1 MLVDSHCHLDFNDFE
16 EDFDE
21 ILERARANGVTAM
34 LNAGNNIDELDNQL
48 ALSEKY
54 PFIYT
59 AVGVHP
65 DNASEYESL
74 TAADLLAQ
82 THHKKVVA
90 IGECGLDY
98 YYDNCP
104 RDVQIKVFREHIK
117 AAQESGLPLIIHTR
131 EAEEDTMSL
140 LDEAYKEKP
149 FGGEFHCFTGSQK
162 LADFGLSIGFYLS
175 ASGIITFNKSNELR
189 EVFARLPL
197 ERLLV
202 ETDSPFW
209 LRCPSAG
216 AAMSLHLCCIRRK
229 DWLNC
234 ATCRWKN
241 WRRLRQ
247 TTFTVCSARPAIKGD
262 MIINETVNHSG
273 QRRGS
278 RCSVAGE
285 RLGGLRPAKP

>member
-98 YYDNCP
+98 YYD
-104 RDVQIKVFREHIK
+104 R
-117 AAQESGLPLIIHTR
+117 S
-131 EAEEDTMSL
+131 
-140 LDEAYKEKP
+140 
-149 FGGEFHCFTGSQK
+149 
-162 LADFGLSIGFYLS
+162 S
-175 ASGIITFNKSNELR
+175 ASRN
-189 EVFARLPL
+189 
-197 ERLLV
+197 
-202 ETDSPFW
+202 
-209 LRCPSAG
+209 
-216 AAMSLHLCCIRRK
+216 
-229 DWLNC
+229 
-234 ATCRWKN
+234 
-241 WRRLRQ
+241 
-247 TTFTVCSARPAIKGD
+247 
-262 MIINETVNHSG
+262 
-273 QRRGS
+273 
-278 RCSVAGE
+278 
-285 RLGGLRPAKP
+285 

>member
-197 ERLLV
+197 EKLAQITSDNFYRL
-202 ETDSPFW
+202 F
-209 LRCPSAG
+209 
-216 AAMSLHLCCIRRK
+216 RK
-229 DWLNC
+229 ASD
-234 ATCRWKN
+234 
-241 WRRLRQ
+241 
-247 TTFTVCSARPAIKGD
+247 KGRYD
-262 MIINETVNHSG
+262 Y
-273 QRRGS
+273 
-278 RCSVAGE
+278 
-285 RLGGLRPAKP
+285 K

>member
-131 EAEEDTMSL
+131 EAEEDTT
-140 LDEAYKEKP
+140 KP
-149 FGGEFHCFTGSQK
+149 IRKS
-162 LADFGLSIGFYLS
+162 LS
-175 ASGIITFNKSNELR
+175 AANSI
-189 EVFARLPL
+189 VLP
-197 ERLLV
+197 V
-202 ETDSPFW
+202 
-209 LRCPSAG
+209 
-216 AAMSLHLCCIRRK
+216 RR
-229 DWLNC
+229 
-234 ATCRWKN
+234 N
-241 WRRLRQ
+241 WRI
-247 TTFTVCSARPAIKGD
+247 SAFPLVFIFPPRA
-262 MIINETVNHSG
+262 
-273 QRRGS
+273 
-278 RCSVAGE
+278 
-285 RLGGLRPAKP
+285 